1 MSFFYLIFI
10 LLTAYF
16 SFRYDRIE
24 EYDSHKQHRLWLMC
38 GFLILLTGFSY
49 KLGADKFVYL
59 SEFETYPKSWGEAED
74 FIIFNILIK
83 GQMPLW
89 TLVNLLCKIIFDSF
103 YAVQLL
109 ESAAINISICYLTSK
124 YTHRY
129 FLFLL
134 IYFISLQYFI
144 FNTEVMREGF
154 ALSLTLIG
162 IDCYLNGRKWLFFV
176 LLPFAVMFHLSALI
190 SLLILVPKINV
201 SWKTLG
207 QVFFVALMMWF
218 LGNIVLGKIMGAA
231 LGGVSTFSTKTVY
244 YFQQATT
251 IFGFLRFT
259 IKYLI
264 LPFVIMYSVMLQ
276 ENDNRKKYIKEK
288 IIIFMLILGL
298 ISCAI
303 PGLIRIYN
311 YIYVFYLIALADFTF
326 SIFSYKKLFIVRF
339 GTIILSF
346 LLILELYLGH
356 YESTNTYHYEFFY
369 PYTCI
374 LDENVDVD
382 FRNIA
387 HDEALNYKADD
398 KNTHQM
404 E

>member
-1 MSFFYLIFI
+1 
-10 LLTAYF
+10 
-16 SFRYDRIE
+16 
-24 EYDSHKQHRLWLMC
+24 
-38 GFLILLTGFSY
+38 
-49 KLGADKFVYL
+49 
-59 SEFETYPKSWGEAED
+59 
-74 FIIFNILIK
+74 
-83 GQMPLW
+83 
-89 TLVNLLCKIIFDSF
+89 
-103 YAVQLL
+103 
-109 ESAAINISICYLTSK
+109 
-124 YTHRY
+124 
-129 FLFLL
+129 
-134 IYFISLQYFI
+134 
-144 FNTEVMREGF
+144 
-154 ALSLTLIG
+154 
-162 IDCYLNGRKWLFFV
+162 
-176 LLPFAVMFHLSALI
+176 
-190 SLLILVPKINV
+190 
-201 SWKTLG
+201 
-207 QVFFVALMMWF
+207 
-218 LGNIVLGKIMGAA
+218 MGAA

-398 KNTHQM
+398 KNTHQI